1 MCLDLCPQSALK
13 PPCIL
18 GLVCFD
24 LFGYNWEKTMFL
36 KWFWKKAVYKIC
48 LFVLQ
53 KEWQSIILDE
63 SYQILFKSIILNQIG
78 NKISFLKYYFC
89 PSFGALCRLCKV
101 WKSEWAS
108 SNAARNPPLHCSAAP
123 SILPKYGGAY
133 APQKAKIAKKVHKLP
148 LGVNVI
154 NFEFNGFHAW
164 SPSDTKKL

>member
-78 NKISFLKYYFC
+78 NKISFLKYYFY

-108 SNAARNPPLHCSAAP
+108 KVSFFHQCSKMQIIP
-123 SILPKYGGAY
+123 IKKIIIHTGFFQFLWFFIL
-133 APQKAKIAKKVHKLP
+133 KVDLKVRYYL
-148 LGVNVI
+148 
-154 NFEFNGFHAW
+154 EF
-164 SPSDTKKL
+164 TKPT